1 MNEIFEKHKRIYTI
15 IGIFLMLVVLVLYL
29 YALFI
34 PGVWHGDAFL
44 YQQKDGS
51 FKGSDLYAEYKMN
64 IEKTD
69 EGKAIIFSVNDTVKR
84 YDILY
89 DLTDTHRNVKV
100 LENGSVIF
108 SGMAYGTKKQFILLD
123 GESGPTDM
131 VSVRVD
137 STVPSEEE
145 LFPVCSKLYNWS
157 VSEKYDTRGNAAM
170 LFLIILLSAVLFLDV
185 KFPKL
190 FWVLQH
196 RLDVDG
202 GEPSDWY
209 YFGQKIGWVLI
220 SAAIFVCVVLT
231 FTLH

>member
-1 MNEIFEKHKRIYTI
+1 
-15 IGIFLMLVVLVLYL
+15 MLVVLVLYL

-137 STVPSEEE
+137 STVPTEEE

-170 LFLIILLSAVLFLDV
+170 LFFDNPIISSFVFGCQISKTLLGF
-185 KFPKL
+185 
-190 FWVLQH
+190 
-196 RLDVDG
+196 
-202 GEPSDWY
+202 
-209 YFGQKIGWVLI
+209 
-220 SAAIFVCVVLT
+220 AAQIRC
-231 FTLH
+231 